1 MCLVTWPHCG
11 YTPAMHVGAL
21 SLHLRLPG
29 SASLKE
35 KRGRLKPLLSALHR
49 QFNVSA
55 AEVDYGDSHSQAL
68 VACVAVAN
76 DHAHVERVLAAIPGW
91 VERYRPDVQ
100 VIDQEYTPL

>member
-1 MCLVTWPHCG
+1 
-11 YTPAMHVGAL
+11 MHVGAL

-55 AEVDYGDSHSQAL
+55 AEVDYGDSHSQA
-68 VACVAVAN
+68 
-76 DHAHVERVLAAIPGW
+76 HVERVLAAIPGW

-100 VIDQEYTPL
+100 VIDQEYMPL